1 MRYIASLTALIAL
14 GACTAPE
21 IADWPPKA
29 PPVDEAV
36 VDDYVQRYTRDIV
49 TPNYTAEDIDALI
62 LLNKR
67 RYRNVDEESDLE
79 RYRRDL
85 DENLAKSADDDVT
98 AGPSRSRGEI
108 NAIERRFDRRYE
120 SRHDQRHERLKY
132 GL

>member
-1 MRYIASLTALIAL
+1 MKIAVSIATLFAL

-29 PPVDEAV
+29 PQVDEAV
-36 VDDYVQRYTRDIV
+36 VDEYVQRYTRGMV
-49 TPNYTAEDIDALI
+49 KPNYTAEDIDALI

-67 RYRNVDEESDLE
+67 RFRNVDEESDLE

-85 DENLAKSADDDVT
+85 EENLAKSTDDNVT
-98 AGPSRSRGEI
+98 LGPSRSRGEI
-108 NAIERRFDRRYE
+108 NAIERRIDRRYE
-120 SRHDQRHERLKY
+120 SRHDRRHERLKY